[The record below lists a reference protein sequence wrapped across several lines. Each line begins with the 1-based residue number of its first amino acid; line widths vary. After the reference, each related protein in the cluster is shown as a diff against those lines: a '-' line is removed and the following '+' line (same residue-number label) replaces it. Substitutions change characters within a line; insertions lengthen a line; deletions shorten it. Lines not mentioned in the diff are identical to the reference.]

1 MALRRLDAC
10 GPIARAPTVVSYGDH
25 DNVLIVHDVDD
36 LVREPTNAY
45 ASDLKRWVDAVDG

>member
-1 MALRRLDAC
+1 MALCRLDAC
-10 GPIARAPTVVSYGDH
+10 GPIAGAPAVVRHGDH

-45 ASDLKRWVDAVDG
+45 ASDLKRWVDAVHG